1 MSVPDDS
8 TDQPDGA
15 DRLDDPDRPEAG
27 TAVGR
32 EMPMFPLGTVLV
44 PGGPL
49 PLHVFEPRYQAMVQ
63 HCLSGDREFGVVM
76 ITRGSEVGG
85 GDLRTDVGT
94 VARIAEAARLVNGR
108 WALRCVGVRRVRVL
122 RWLEDDP
129 YPRAEVVD
137 WPDELDADGD
147 ADELAAL
154 AARVGATL
162 RQVLAQVAELGLRAT
177 PATIELPDDPTL
189 ASYIATAAGPFGAFD
204 AYSLLTEPGPERR
217 LTSLVRML
225 DEERD
230 VLAQQ
235 LALAAEVLDP
245 GALDPPAPGP
255 GAGTDRA
262 GDGDGEHGG
271 GERGDDEHGDDEH
284 GDDDADEAD
293 GHDGGTDPTDPT
305 DPGDD
310 TPPDDDRT

>member
-8 TDQPDGA
+8 PDQPDGA
-15 DRLDDPDRPEAG
+15 DRLGDLDRPGAG
-27 TAVGR
+27 VAAGR

-94 VARIAEAARLVNGR
+94 VARIVEAARLVNGR

-154 AARVGATL
+154 AAKVGATL
-162 RQVLAQVAELGLRAT
+162 RQVLALVAELGLRAT

-189 ASYIATAAGPFGAFD
+189 ASHIATAAGPFGAFD
-204 AYSLLTEPGPERR
+204 AYGLLTEPGPAPR
-217 LTSLVRML
+217 LTRLARML
-225 DEERD
+225 DEERS

-255 GAGTDRA
+255 APGPGRA
-262 GDGDGEHGG
+262 GDGDSDSDGDHGG
-271 GERGDDEHGDDEH
+271 ADP
-284 GDDDADEAD
+284 DDADD
-293 GHDGGTDPTDPT
+293 HDGGTDPTDPT
-305 DPGDD
+305 DPGGD
-310 TPPDDDRT
+310 TPPGDTPPGDTPPGDDRT